1 MSSFALA
8 YERFGEPG
16 EVLQKVPI
24 QPERTLKNSQV
35 LVKYIASPIN
45 PADINTIQGV
55 YPLKPASFPAI
66 GGNEGVAEV
75 LRIGPNVKSIQ
86 VGDKVIPAP
95 AATGTWTTH
104 RVLTE
109 KDFIVLDKNV
119 DPLFAAQITVNPGT
133 AYRMLQDFVKLQE
146 GDSVIQN
153 GGNSA
158 VGVYA
163 IQLAKLWNIKTIN
176 VIRDRPDVDELR
188 QYLKS
193 LGADYVLTEEEIRK
207 KEVMDEILSKVGKPK
222 LALNCVGGQC
232 ATDCVRHLADGG
244 TMVTYGGMS
253 KKPVVLPTGSFIF
266 KDHRFV
272 GFWMTRWSKANQT
285 SPKRIKMLS
294 ELSQLNSEKKLII
307 PKTIQ
312 VKLDDYKEVFETI
325 QKGFSNSK
333 YVFTFE

>member
-1 MSSFALA
+1 MWFVYLPFIAHLSRLWTSTTWLQLLFCWFLLRRRFLLVLRHSLKWHCSGKKWVKLMDLVGLEKVFSSCAIASWKGIWSSVYLNQDMPTGLMILPWLSRIYKQIHCNMISRQGGRLLRGLQLCKWSNESNSRMSSFALA

-24 QPERTLKNSQV
+24 QPERTLRNSQV

-75 LRIGPNVKSIQ
+75 LRVGPNVKGIQ

-119 DPLFAAQITVNPGT
+119 DPLFAAQITVNPCT

-146 GDSVIQN
+146 GTLVTNLFFNLI
-153 GGNSA
+153 
-158 VGVYA
+158 
-163 IQLAKLWNIKTIN
+163 
-176 VIRDRPDVDELR
+176 
-188 QYLKS
+188 YLFF
-193 LGADYVLTEEEIRK
+193 L
-207 KEVMDEILSKVGKPK
+207 
-222 LALNCVGGQC
+222 
-232 ATDCVRHLADGG
+232 
-244 TMVTYGGMS
+244 
-253 KKPVVLPTGSFIF
+253 
-266 KDHRFV
+266 
-272 GFWMTRWSKANQT
+272 
-285 SPKRIKMLS
+285 
-294 ELSQLNSEKKLII
+294 
-307 PKTIQ
+307 
-312 VKLDDYKEVFETI
+312 
-325 QKGFSNSK
+325 
-333 YVFTFE
+333 

>member
-1 MSSFALA
+1 MMIPTMFSRQSARLLRGLHHVKWSEPSAQMSSFALA

-146 GDSVIQN
+146 GITFASR
-153 GGNSA
+153 
-158 VGVYA
+158 Y
-163 IQLAKLWNIKTIN
+163 
-176 VIRDRPDVDELR
+176 
-188 QYLKS
+188 
-193 LGADYVLTEEEIRK
+193 
-207 KEVMDEILSKVGKPK
+207 
-222 LALNCVGGQC
+222 
-232 ATDCVRHLADGG
+232 
-244 TMVTYGGMS
+244 
-253 KKPVVLPTGSFIF
+253 SF
-266 KDHRFV
+266 
-272 GFWMTRWSKANQT
+272 
-285 SPKRIKMLS
+285 
-294 ELSQLNSEKKLII
+294 LI
-307 PKTIQ
+307 
-312 VKLDDYKEVFETI
+312 
-325 QKGFSNSK
+325 
-333 YVFTFE
+333 